1 MLSEAN
7 FLILDEPTNH
17 LDITSKE
24 ILEDALNN
32 YTGTVLYVSHDR
44 YFINRTASRIL
55 ELEDGKLTGYPGNY
69 DYYLEK
75 KEELTS
81 IYAPEQAAEAAAPSV
96 SAAKLDW
103 QQKKEEQA
111 RIRKR
116 ENDLKKTEKAIE
128 ELERKFEEQRILEK
142 KEKAYNECLNTPYK
156 DEAIDTMFTELMS
169 ELDNNVSIYFEEI
182 NNEYSFT
189 YNENK
194 AQYGA
199 SIIKLFEASYLIEN
213 ARNGNINLDDTITYI
228 SNYASIAGLKLRTRT
243 VGEEITIRDL
253 LDYSVSVSDN
263 GAHIMLS
270 DYIGVNTLKEYA
282 KNTLNATLTINESDR
297 YGYLTV
303 TDTNKL
309 LKHIYNLIQ
318 IDDEYTNLLVTAM
331 NNTYYNGLNFDNVT
345 FLHKYGYYGSYF
357 NNIGIY
363 NSNNPYL
370 ISIFTLYGNPDQG
383 ALTKVSK
390 LSKKIYNIYN
400 TNLELKEDYCYS
412 LAYE

>member
-1 MLSEAN
+1 MKKRKKKKKS
-7 FLILDEPTNH
+7 FIFILIF
-17 LDITSKE
+17 IAF
-24 ILEDALNN
+24 IIALIC
-32 YTGTVLYVSHDR
+32 
-44 YFINRTASRIL
+44 FIS
-55 ELEDGKLTGYPGNY
+55 
-69 DYYLEK
+69 
-75 KEELTS
+75 
-81 IYAPEQAAEAAAPSV
+81 YAFQERA
-96 SAAKLDW
+96 
-103 QQKKEEQA
+103 
-111 RIRKR
+111 
-116 ENDLKKTEKAIE
+116 KAIE
-128 ELERKFEEQRILEK
+128 ELERKFEEQRILEEK
-142 KEKAYNECLNTPYK
+142 KKVYNECLNTPYK
-156 DEAIDTMFTELMS
+156 DESVDTMFTELIS

-194 AQYGA
+194 TQYAA

-213 ARNGNINLDDTITYI
+213 ARNGNINLDDTITYT

-282 KNTLNATLTINESDR
+282 QNTLNATLTINESDR

-309 LKHIYNLIQ
+309 LKHIYDLIQ

-331 NNTYYNGLNFDNVT
+331 NNTYYNGLNFDNIT

-383 ALTKVSK
+383 ALNKVSE
-390 LSKKIYNIYN
+390 LNKKIYNIYN
-400 TNLELKEDYCYS
+400 TNLELKEEYCYS

>member
-1 MLSEAN
+1 M
-7 FLILDEPTNH
+7 
-17 LDITSKE
+17 KK
-24 ILEDALNN
+24 
-32 YTGTVLYVSHDR
+32 R
-44 YFINRTASRIL
+44 R
-55 ELEDGKLTGYPGNY
+55 
-69 DYYLEK
+69 K
-75 KEELTS
+75 KEKS
-81 IYAPEQAAEAAAPSV
+81 FIYILIFITFVIALICFISYTLQERA
-96 SAAKLDW
+96 
-103 QQKKEEQA
+103 
-111 RIRKR
+111 
-116 ENDLKKTEKAIE
+116 KAIE

-213 ARNGNINLDDTITYI
+213 ARNGNINLDDTITYT

-383 ALTKVSK
+383 ALTKVNE
-390 LSKKIYNIYN
+390 LNKKIYNIYN